1 MWNYLKS
8 VGAQKSRIKEEF
20 KLKRQ
25 VSLHCIVTHPH
36 IEKKNSQ
43 VFKIG
48 QGGKRFVRYGGYD
61 VIPQKSSNQKIKIVT

>member
-1 MWNYLKS
+1 
-8 VGAQKSRIKEEF
+8 
-20 KLKRQ
+20 
-25 VSLHCIVTHPH
+25 LHCIVTHPH